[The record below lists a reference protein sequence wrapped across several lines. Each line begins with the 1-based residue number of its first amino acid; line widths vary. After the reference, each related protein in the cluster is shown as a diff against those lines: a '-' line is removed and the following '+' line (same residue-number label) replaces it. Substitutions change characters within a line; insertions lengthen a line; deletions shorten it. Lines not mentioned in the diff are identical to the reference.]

1 MAKQLLKE
9 RFQELA
15 GIKPLYENTSVVN
28 DFIDTIFAGMDEEAV
43 STRIHSNEWVDMW
56 GGSDI
61 EGHFEKMYNLIEK
74 GMIDDPHGE
83 ISFSV
88 GEDKGGRYIDA
99 NNKKYL
105 DSLE

>member
-1 MAKQLLKE
+1 MNKIIG
-9 RFQELA
+9 R
-15 GIKPLYENTSVVN
+15 YNVVN
-28 DFIDTIFAGMDEEAV
+28 DFIDTIFAGMDEDAV

-61 EGHFEKMYNLIEK
+61 EGHFKKMYDAIEK
-74 GMIDDPHGE
+74 GIIDDPYGE

-88 GEDKGGRYIDA
+88 GESKDGRYIDA